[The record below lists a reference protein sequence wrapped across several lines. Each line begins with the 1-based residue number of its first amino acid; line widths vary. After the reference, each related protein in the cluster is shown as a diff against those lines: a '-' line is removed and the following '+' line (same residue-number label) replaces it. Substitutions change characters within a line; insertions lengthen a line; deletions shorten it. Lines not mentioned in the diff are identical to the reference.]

1 MARDDRL
8 KPSLKAEQEP
18 PCILLLLFQTS
29 ERRMRYHSLLAALTS
44 PASPLPSP
52 PPPGQ
57 SWPVVLKVMEI
68 TLSQRQHQSAPW
80 GPWRP
85 PWGVWFDYLSTCH
98 LSTLDHRAGDPL
110 FSQLPAPRQPF
121 PTSSLTHCPDLR
133 VLQSRPTDPV
143 LSDPFPTFP
152 LSSCL

>member
-52 PPPGQ
+52 PPRQ

-152 LSSCL
+152 FSSCL